1 LPFIFVIVAL
11 LFYFCIVYPLLKFWM
26 NETLARADRI
36 AYGGSGLPRR
46 INDRGRGL
54 PDRIESIQ
62 PVQPIQLMEKTVQAQ
77 PLKNIDITVV
87 LPKSFDENV
96 ALARVDL
103 LDNSPDA
110 KPFTVLRTEQIVLCK
125 TTGSFSVPFSDLP
138 SAGAYAAYV
147 HVLVRR
153 ENYDTKDCFI
163 DIRPGD
169 CMTPLPIA
177 LTSEEGSITDKQE
190 VALIQL
196 IEHAPFVGQ
205 NC

>member
-1 LPFIFVIVAL
+1 
-11 LFYFCIVYPLLKFWM
+11 M
-26 NETLARADRI
+26 
-36 AYGGSGLPRR
+36 
-46 INDRGRGL
+46 
-54 PDRIESIQ
+54 
-62 PVQPIQLMEKTVQAQ
+62 QAQ

-87 LPKSFDENV
+87 LPKSFEENV

-125 TTGSFSVPFSDLP
+125 TSGYFNVPFSDLP
-138 SAGAYAAYV
+138 SDGAYAAYV

-153 ENYDTKDCFI
+153 ENYDTKDCFV

-177 LTSEEGSITDKQE
+177 LTSEDGSLADKQE
-190 VALIQL
+190 IALIQL